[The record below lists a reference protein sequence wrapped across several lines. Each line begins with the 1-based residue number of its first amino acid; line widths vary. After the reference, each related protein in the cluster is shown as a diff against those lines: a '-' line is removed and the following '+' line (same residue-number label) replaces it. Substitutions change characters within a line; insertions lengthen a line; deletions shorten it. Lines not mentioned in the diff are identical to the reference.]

1 MRCADLIYVDLDGS
15 LTYTDTLWE
24 SLATGLRRAPGASLL
39 ACFNVLRGRAALKA
53 RLAALGVPEP
63 VSLPLRE
70 PLIEWLKTQ
79 HAQGAKLILASAA
92 DSLVVGPVAM
102 HMEQVHGLPM
112 RSLSSD
118 GTVNRRSAAKL
129 EAIQADAGAESWAY
143 AGNSTDDIVIFE
155 KAHAVVV
162 CGDEGDVIAA
172 ARATGKLVAQF
183 SEPPEGKGAIAALRP
198 HQWLKNLL
206 IFVPVLTAF
215 KFLDAAVM
223 WQALIAFIAFSA
235 AASAGYMINDL
246 LDLASDRKH
255 PRKRLRPFASGRVSV
270 LAGFGMT
277 FGLLVL
283 ACGSALAVGP
293 HRWALLG
300 WVLAYLV
307 LTLSY
312 SIWIKRRAVSDVLTL
327 ALLYTLRV
335 VAGAAATGI
344 KLSFWLLAFTAF
356 LFVALAMVKRCGE
369 LIAQRDRGES
379 TASGRG
385 YQVADLAVLMPLG
398 QACSVAAVMVL
409 ALYVNAPE
417 QAVRYAQPQALWLML
432 MGLLAWQFRLW
443 LATSRG
449 LMHDDPLVYALRDRS
464 SWALI
469 GLMGLGFGAA
479 VVGW

>member
-1 MRCADLIYVDLDGS
+1 VRCADLIYIDLDGS

-39 ACFNVLRGRAALKA
+39 ACFSVLSGRAALKA
-53 RLAALGVPEP
+53 RLAAFGAPQPE
-63 VSLPLRE
+63 SLPLRE
-70 PLIEWLKTQ
+70 PLMEWLKTQ
-79 HAQGAKLILASAA
+79 HAQGAQLILASAA
-92 DSLVVGPVAM
+92 DSRVVGPVAM
-102 HMEQVHGLPM
+102 HMEQAHRLPM

-118 GTVNRRSAAKL
+118 GTINRKSAVKL
-129 EAIQADAGAESWAY
+129 EAIQADAGLRTWAY
-143 AGNSTDDIVIFE
+143 VGNSTDDIVIFQ

-162 CGDEGDVIAA
+162 CGDERGVVAA
-172 ARATGKLVAQF
+172 AQATGKLVAQF
-183 SEPPEGKGAIAALRP
+183 SEPPQGKGPIAALRP

-223 WQALIAFIAFSA
+223 WQALIAFIAFGA
-235 AASAGYMINDL
+235 AASAGYIINDL
-246 LDLASDRKH
+246 LDLASDRMH

-270 LAGFGMT
+270 LAGFGMAL
-277 FGLLVL
+277 GLLVL
-283 ACGSALAVGP
+283 AAGSALAVGP

-300 WVLAYLV
+300 WVLAYLG

-356 LFVALAMVKRCGE
+356 LFVALAMVKRSGE
-369 LIAQRDRGES
+369 LIAQRDRGEA

-417 QAVRYAQPQALWLML
+417 QAMRYAQPQALWLML

-449 LMHDDPLVYALRDRS
+449 LMHDDPLVYALGDRS

-469 GLMGLGFGAA
+469 SLMGLGFGAA